1 LFFFFSRATVPSPD
15 ERALAIPEHPA
26 SLDVPYELSK
36 KHSDA
41 VGGKPEG
48 GVHQHQAFVG

>member
-1 LFFFFSRATVPSPD
+1 VA
-15 ERALAIPEHPA
+15 
-26 SLDVPYELSK
+26 YELSK

-48 GVHQHQAFVG
+48 GAHQQPAFVG